1 MGKIKKRKYVIYT
14 SPEVLD
20 TIDKAVLE
28 EVAFLAGRQS
38 GKSEQAWD
46 KKTLKLLDT
55 LVEAKFKDTLEKSF
69 IEFNKNNK
77 DEHNK
82 TAL

>member
-1 MGKIKKRKYVIYT
+1 MWENKKRKYVIYT

-28 EVAFLAGRQS
+28 EVAFLVGRQN
-38 GKSEQAWD
+38 GKSEQAWG

-69 IEFNKNNK
+69 IEFNK
-77 DEHNK
+77 EK
-82 TAL
+82 TQQR